1 MWTLRGDSRRRNDE
15 ELPTMKKLLITTA
28 IGALCFATP
37 QAHAQGQPDAWTE
50 EAASKVAADY
60 QAAVEKLRI
69 DREQAR
75 KELEKAPA
83 YAAPAE
89 TAAAPKPDA
98 RERPPEASTRP
109 PVGAT

>member
-1 MWTLRGDSRRRNDE
+1 MKTTL
-15 ELPTMKKLLITTA
+15 LAVAALIALAAPGHAFDPASGKTYPDFNSTA
-28 IGALCFATP
+28 
-37 QAHAQGQPDAWTE
+37 QPLSPAWTE

-89 TAAAPKPDA
+89 AAAADTMRGNTETLRGSRPD
-98 RERPPEASTRP
+98 ESRP
-109 PVGAT
+109 

>member
-1 MWTLRGDSRRRNDE
+1 LAVAALIALAAPPRALADTASGKTYPDFNSIAQS
-15 ELPTMKKLLITTA
+15 LP
-28 IGALCFATP
+28 P
-37 QAHAQGQPDAWTE
+37 AWTE

-60 QAAVEKLRI
+60 QAAMEKLRI

-89 TAAAPKPDA
+89 TAAADTMRGNTETLRGLRPD
-98 RERPPEASTRP
+98 ESRP
-109 PVGAT
+109 